1 MPKVFSCRSRRAP
14 HRSCAIVND
23 PVRGWR
29 TRVRPCATRARR
41 RCAGKCAVF
50 AHAGEARDRGGAPRS
65 GVTRYVTLSPRQKT
79 TGRAALKRL
88 FWTTISRHKST
99 SSTLLCAKNSI
110 NLLFRR
116 TRVPFFS
123 FFFCFRA
130 CLLYSHRRK
139 KKTFKLLHTRDGAGA
154 GHSK

>member
-1 MPKVFSCRSRRAP
+1 VVQNVSRDAESLFSCRSRRAP

-23 PVRGWR
+23 PARGWR
-29 TRVRPCATRARR
+29 TRVRPCPTRARR
-41 RCAGKCAVF
+41 RCAGKCAVS

-65 GVTRYVTLSPRQKT
+65 GVTRYLTLSPRQKT
-79 TGRAALKRL
+79 TARAALKRL

-116 TRVPFFS
+116 ISILQYASQNCKRS
-123 FFFCFRA
+123 LFRG
-130 CLLYSHRRK
+130 S
-139 KKTFKLLHTRDGAGA
+139 
-154 GHSK
+154 